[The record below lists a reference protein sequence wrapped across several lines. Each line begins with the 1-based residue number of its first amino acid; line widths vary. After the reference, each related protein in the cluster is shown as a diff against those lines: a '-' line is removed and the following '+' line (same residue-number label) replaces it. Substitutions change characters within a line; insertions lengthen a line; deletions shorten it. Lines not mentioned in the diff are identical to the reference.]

1 MPPYSL
7 VNIRTASLTDL
18 YEPPDIPDNKDERLM
33 DAVKQSLIGEKL
45 LGSYKEF
52 WQVASGALND
62 WGKTTRMSVLITV
75 VNLNCAVGHWF
86 PQQWHLH

>member
-1 MPPYSL
+1 LY
-7 VNIRTASLTDL
+7 VLTN
-18 YEPPDIPDNKDERLM
+18 IPDTKDERLTTV
-33 DAVKQSLIGEKL
+33 VKQSLSGEKL
-45 LGSYKEF
+45 LGSFKEF
-52 WQVASGALND
+52 WQVASGAVND